1 MVSLLG
7 DTDSRSS
14 NRVPVQGEVS
24 VTEKDLWLSR
34 EKMCELGNVVIFTL
48 TDSYILF
55 KIGEK
60 FSVNIYFLFWSQLID
75 LI

>member
-55 KIGEK
+55 NNWRKIFCK
-60 FSVNIYFLFWSQLID
+60 HLLSILVTID
-75 LI
+75 